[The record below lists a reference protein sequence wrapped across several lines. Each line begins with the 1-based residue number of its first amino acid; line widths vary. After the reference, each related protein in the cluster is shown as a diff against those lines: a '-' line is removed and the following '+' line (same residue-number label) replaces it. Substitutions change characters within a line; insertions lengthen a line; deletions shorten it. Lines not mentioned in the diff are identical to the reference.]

1 MRKRIR
7 GARGLVKFITRWGST
22 QLLVTFA
29 WLFFRAKDLGQVGYF
44 LNHIF
49 RWQGSELMGR
59 FFVIVLVFGA
69 VVLALDLVEYISR
82 SDLWLLKMKPAVT
95 VAVCTATLFV
105 VGLYLATNKPLPFV
119 YFQF

>member
-1 MRKRIR
+1 
-7 GARGLVKFITRWGST
+7 
-22 QLLVTFA
+22 
-29 WLFFRAKDLGQVGYF
+29 
-44 LNHIF
+44 
-49 RWQGSELMGR
+49 MGR

-82 SDLWLLKMKPAVT
+82 SDLWLLKMKPVVT